1 MKKTRHEYENAR
13 EERVTRHGGGAILLR
28 VHTRLLCLRLSD
40 YAVGFVAFFEIEELP
55 GNRLLKK

>member
-13 EERVTRHGGGAILLR
+13 EERVTRHDGGAILLR
-28 VHTRLLCLRLSD
+28 VHTRLLCLSD
-40 YAVGFVAFFEIEELP
+40 NVVGFVAFFEIEELL

>member
-1 MKKTRHEYENAR
+1 MNMKTPGRK
-13 EERVTRHGGGAILLR
+13 RVTRHGGALLLR

-40 YAVGFVAFFEIEELP
+40 DVVGFVAFLEIEELP